1 MFKTIFEVKLFSHYF
16 LGLRGCLV
24 ITVIK
29 VYIIYCGFLVQGK
42 VRNGM
47 DCFVLLVP
55 HDFAVSGK

>member
-1 MFKTIFEVKLFSHYF
+1 M
-16 LGLRGCLV
+16 
-24 ITVIK
+24 TVIR